1 MKIKK
6 ILIIIGLVFIYD
18 VVTAQTNDFRNLD
31 WGMELSKVKSL
42 ETCRLVTELPSRV
55 YYDCTIADIKGQI
68 VYTFTTTDLLMRAK
82 YFFTPEYTNI
92 NFYIKDY
99 KLFQELLTSKYGAPA
114 QNNVVTI
121 NKNTISE
128 NEWAP
133 NLLTGNLRLETIW
146 KTGRTDIFLTLS
158 KFNDEYVVQIDYISP
173 EMSKVDYETRKEIL
187 SKSL

>member
-1 MKIKK
+1 MNIRK

-18 VVTAQTNDFRNLD
+18 VVTAQTNDFRNLN
-31 WGMELSKVKSL
+31 WGMELSTVKSL

-99 KLFQELLTSKYGAPA
+99 KLFQELLTNKYGAPA

-121 NKNTISE
+121 NKTTITE

-146 KTGRTDIFLTLS
+146 KTGRTDVLLTLS
-158 KFNDEYVVQIDYISP
+158 KFNDQYVVQIDYISP
-173 EMSKVDYETRKEIL
+173 ELSKVDYETRKEIIA
-187 SKSL
+187 KSL